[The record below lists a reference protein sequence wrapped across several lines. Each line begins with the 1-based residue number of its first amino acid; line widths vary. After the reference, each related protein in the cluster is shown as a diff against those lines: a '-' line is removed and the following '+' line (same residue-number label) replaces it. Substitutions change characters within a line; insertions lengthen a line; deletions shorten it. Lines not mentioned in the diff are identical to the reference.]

1 MSLSREQ
8 LLFAEIAKAMKKTVA
23 RQAIGMGTFLPA
35 SIPSMSEQADG

>member
-23 RQAIGMGTFLPA
+23 RQAIGM
-35 SIPSMSEQADG
+35 SICFAVPEQANC